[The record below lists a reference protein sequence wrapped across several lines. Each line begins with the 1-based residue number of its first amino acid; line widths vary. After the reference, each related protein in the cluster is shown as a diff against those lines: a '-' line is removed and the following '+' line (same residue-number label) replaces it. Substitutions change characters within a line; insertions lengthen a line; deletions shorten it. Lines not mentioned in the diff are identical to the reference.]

1 MPSPHPPE
9 HPVVELGPARIVAAG
24 AAPAEVEQEVGLAL
38 GDTPGSVLVT
48 LGPSSGDGP
57 FRCTVEIGVDDLA
70 VSLETVRAAVGR
82 LRTSPLHPLVRNHLA
97 AVTAEAPALPGGAAA
112 AGLGTA
118 TVDLVRALVLSAAT
132 RMPGDARPASTA
144 ARVQTYVAAH
154 LRDPDLG
161 PARIAAANAVSVRT
175 LYTIYETL
183 GTSLERSILDQ
194 RLRGARA
201 DLSTPGR
208 RHHSIAAVARSWGF
222 TNPSSFSQQFRRAF
236 GTTPR
241 RCRADSA
248 GCDARTAPDG
258 WRAAAP
264 SATDRAASS
273 AAARPRPPR
282 PA

>member
-9 HPVVELGPARIVAAG
+9 PPVVELGPARIVAAG
-24 AAPAEVEQEVGLAL
+24 AAPAGAEQEVGLAL
-38 GDTPGSVLVT
+38 GNTPGLVLVT
-48 LGPSSGDGP
+48 LGPSAGDAP
-57 FRCTVEIGVDDLA
+57 RCTVEIGVDDLA
-70 VSLETVRAAVGR
+70 VPLETVRAAVGR
-82 LRTSPLHPLVRNHLA
+82 VRTSPLHPLVRNHLA
-97 AVTAEAPALPGGAAA
+97 AVTTEALALPGGAAA

-118 TVDLVRALVLSAAT
+118 TVDLVRALVLSAAA
-132 RMPGDARPASTA
+132 RELDHARPASTT

-175 LYTIYETL
+175 LYTIYERL

-201 DLSTPGR
+201 DLAAPGR

-222 TNPSSFSQQFRRAF
+222 TNPSTFSQQFRRAF

-241 RCRADSA
+241 QCRAS
-248 GCDARTAPDG
+248 GG
-258 WRAAAP
+258 G
-264 SATDRAASS
+264 
-273 AAARPRPPR
+273 
-282 PA
+282 